1 MELFLIQMGVMF
13 MNTKNTKA
21 KLTMGAT
28 LLLYA
33 LIPLSIAVIV
43 FTIYGSK
50 SMSREL
56 EESTYSRLKASAQQ
70 LKTYFEDAVKTGDFE
85 IDGNSEIY
93 IDSLKKQGVELTLF
107 QKNIRVLTS
116 VRKPDGSRNNNTSC
130 DEEIWAAV
138 STGSDYKSAGVVIN
152 NEDYYVYY
160 TPVYNNLGNVWGMAF
175 AGERQSTVKN
185 AISKSILT
193 FIIIAVC
200 LMVPF
205 IILALLICRRI
216 SKPMRETAHELS
228 VISEGKISGDF
239 STSTRIKEIY
249 IIAQSISQVKQN
261 LSNMTEQ
268 IKSEMGILHEC
279 VDTVYNA
286 VETSNN
292 AKNGITSAIE
302 DMTGNANEIAESV
315 QNTASAMIEIGNS
328 IDSITEL
335 INIAANNAGKIT
347 KISEHAKD
355 YLKNLLVANTTTV
368 NVSSEVTKGIND
380 AGYAVKEISKA
391 AESITEIASQTNLLS
406 LNASIEAARAG
417 ESGRGFA
424 VVATEIQ
431 KLAEQSSKSA
441 MEIQAIINE
450 IMTKSDKNIQLANNI
465 RQSVGNEGSVLTDVD
480 SSFNDVIECV
490 TDLVTRV
497 NDIFE
502 KTELLK
508 KSKNTVIDEISTL
521 SSASEQNAAATEETS
536 ASTQE
541 LGANIENI
549 SCYTQ
554 EIVSASDKVAGM
566 MEFFK

>member
-205 IILALLICRRI
+205 IILALLILI
-216 SKPMRETAHELS
+216 PEFIAVTA
-228 VISEGKISGDF
+228 
-239 STSTRIKEIY
+239 
-249 IIAQSISQVKQN
+249 
-261 LSNMTEQ
+261 
-268 IKSEMGILHEC
+268 
-279 VDTVYNA
+279 
-286 VETSNN
+286 
-292 AKNGITSAIE
+292 
-302 DMTGNANEIAESV
+302 
-315 QNTASAMIEIGNS
+315 
-328 IDSITEL
+328 
-335 INIAANNAGKIT
+335 
-347 KISEHAKD
+347 
-355 YLKNLLVANTTTV
+355 
-368 NVSSEVTKGIND
+368 
-380 AGYAVKEISKA
+380 
-391 AESITEIASQTNLLS
+391 
-406 LNASIEAARAG
+406 
-417 ESGRGFA
+417 
-424 VVATEIQ
+424 
-431 KLAEQSSKSA
+431 
-441 MEIQAIINE
+441 
-450 IMTKSDKNIQLANNI
+450 
-465 RQSVGNEGSVLTDVD
+465 
-480 SSFNDVIECV
+480 
-490 TDLVTRV
+490 
-497 NDIFE
+497 
-502 KTELLK
+502 
-508 KSKNTVIDEISTL
+508 
-521 SSASEQNAAATEETS
+521 
-536 ASTQE
+536 
-541 LGANIENI
+541 
-549 SCYTQ
+549 
-554 EIVSASDKVAGM
+554 
-566 MEFFK
+566 